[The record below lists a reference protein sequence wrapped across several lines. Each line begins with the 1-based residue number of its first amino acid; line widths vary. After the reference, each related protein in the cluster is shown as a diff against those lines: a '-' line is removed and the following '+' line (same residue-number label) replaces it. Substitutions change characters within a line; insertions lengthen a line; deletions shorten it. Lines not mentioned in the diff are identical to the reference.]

1 MLSVD
6 NGFTRFM
13 SKLEGRST
21 PEVKSKWSTR
31 ELFAVDVANGRE
43 YLESVIDGYTDDLME
58 AFAWRTTPQG
68 GAYWDLRWNGEVPM
82 NEQDYEF
89 LEALYKAHYG

>member
-31 ELFAVDVANGRE
+31 EL
-43 YLESVIDGYTDDLME
+43 LEVEILGYGHLLYAIEGHHTHLID
-58 AFAWRTTPQG
+58 AFVWRTAPQG
-68 GAYWDLRWNGEVPM
+68 HVYWASRNDGENLM
-82 NEQDYEF
+82 NEDDYLF
-89 LEALYKAHYG
+89 LKALFKAHCE

>member
-13 SKLEGRST
+13 SKLEGKSA

-31 ELFAVDVANGRE
+31 ELLEVEPLNSG
-43 YLESVIDGYTDDLME
+43 YLIYVIEGHHTYLID
-58 AFAWRTTPQG
+58 AFVWRTTPQG
-68 GAYWDLRWNGEVPM
+68 YDYWSSRYDGIDLM
-82 NEQDYEF
+82 NEQDYLF
-89 LEALYKAHYG
+89 LEALYKAHFE